1 MSTTISRKHYSWM
14 RALGITAI
22 VCVFLLFTFI
32 MVESSLDS
40 STSAAFTQKFYDLF
54 RPVYDQVEEEP
65 DAIYVRGLTLSAPG
79 YKSTNRLFPGDS
91 VQLKVSYQPSG
102 ADPEAYYFD
111 FVDQDGNPI
120 PENERTATID
130 ENGLVTFTDIS
141 TLQGVKIRAYLV
153 SNPEIYSN
161 VITLYSYGIA
171 RPTEDTEFTFSLV
184 DTNDKVHGTEE
195 NPLTVGRR
203 MYLTINNEDY
213 RCSLFDVTSSDDSI
227 AEYKGGVIVATGVG
241 TATFT
246 ATLDLGDLR
255 WEYTFDVVTKAK
267 PSSGGG
273 GGSTDTPDDDI
284 IDAIIVPET
293 ITGPT
298 TIDIMA
304 GDVVDITKCGLVF
317 YPEGCA
323 TTVATIPNE
332 NDAAQV
338 TEHGV
343 IGLDAGTIEMKVV
356 SEYDDNVSFTIT
368 VNVHT
373 PAVEYIDILT
383 DGNVSI
389 YDGTRLKAYVG
400 PKYADDEIVW
410 SVVNGNGIIDEEGK
424 LQPKRLGTVVI
435 RATSVEN
442 PNIYTEKTLDVEVFD
457 DFATFV
463 RKIMGHFSLFAVL
476 GFGFL
481 AVFYFLAKRKY
492 LAPLFA
498 VLSGIGSALF
508 SEFLQMFAE
517 GRFAHMIDVMVDS
530 LGATFGIGIGMVL
543 IGIVCGVWR
552 ALSYDSFRKVA
563 VAYRSLNFMNIFR
576 SKATLNMLFSADV
589 YTRETAE
596 NSPAKDT
603 PSPITPEPDDITT
616 DLDE

>member
-1 MSTTISRKHYSWM
+1 MSTTISRKHYAWM

-40 STSAAFTQKFYDLF
+40 SKSAAFTQNFYDLF
-54 RPVYDQVEEEP
+54 RPVYEQVEEEP
-65 DAIYVRGLTLSAPG
+65 DAITVRGLTLSAPG

-91 VQLKVSYQPSG
+91 VQLKVNYQPSG

-161 VITLYSYGIA
+161 IITLYSYGIE

-184 DTNDKVHGTEE
+184 DSKGEVYGTEE

-203 MYLTINNEDY
+203 MYLTINNNDY

-246 ATLDLGDLR
+246 ATLDLGDLH
-255 WEYTFDVVTKAK
+255 WQYTFDVVTKAK

-273 GGSTDTPDDDI
+273 GSTDKPDDDI

-298 TIDIMA
+298 TIDIMV
-304 GDVVDITKCGLVF
+304 GDVVDISTCNLVF
-317 YPEGCA
+317 YPDDCVK
-323 TTVATIPNE
+323 TVATIPNE
-332 NDAAQV
+332 NDAARV

-343 IGLDAGTIEMKVV
+343 VGKDTGTIEMKVV
-356 SEYDDNVSFTIT
+356 SEYDDSVSFTII

-373 PAVEYIDILT
+373 PAVEHIDILT
-383 DGNVSI
+383 DSNVSI
-389 YDGTRLKAYVG
+389 YGGIRLKAYVG
-400 PKYADDEIVW
+400 PKYADDEVVW

-442 PNIYTEKTLDVEVFD
+442 PNIYTEKTLKVEVFD

-476 GFGFL
+476 GLGFL
-481 AVFYFLAKRKY
+481 GVFYFLAKRKY

-498 VLSGIGSALF
+498 MLAGVGSALF

-543 IGIVCGVWR
+543 IGVVCGVWR
-552 ALSYDSFRKVA
+552 ALSYDSFRKLA

-589 YTRETAE
+589 YKRETAE
-596 NSPAKDT
+596 NSPAEST

>member
-1 MSTTISRKHYSWM
+1 MSTTISRKHYTWM

-32 MVESSLDS
+32 MFESSLDS
-40 STSAAFTQKFYDLF
+40 STSSALTQKFYDLF
-54 RPVYDQVEEEP
+54 RPVYEQVEEEP

-91 VQLKVSYQPSG
+91 VQLKVNYQPSS
-102 ADPEAYYFD
+102 ADPEGYYFD

-120 PENERTATID
+120 PVEERTATID

-161 VITLYSYGIA
+161 IITLYSYGIA

-184 DTNDKVHGTEE
+184 DSKGDVYGTEE
-195 NPLTVGRR
+195 NPLTEGRR

-227 AEYKGGVIVATGVG
+227 AQYTGGVIVATGVG

-246 ATLDLGDLR
+246 ATLDLGDLH
-255 WEYTFDVVTKAK
+255 WQYTFDVVTKAK

-273 GGSTDTPDDDI
+273 GSTDKPDDDI
-284 IDAIIVPET
+284 VDAIIVPET

-298 TIDIMA
+298 TIDIMV
-304 GDVVDITKCGLVF
+304 GDVVNISKLDIVF
-317 YPEGCA
+317 YPDDCVK
-323 TTVATIPNE
+323 TVATIPSE
-332 NDAAQV
+332 NDAARV

-356 SEYDDNVSFTIT
+356 SEYDDSVSLTII

-373 PAVEYIDILT
+373 PSVEYIDILT
-383 DGNVSI
+383 DSNVSI
-389 YDGTRLKAYVG
+389 YGGIRLKAYVG
-400 PKYADDEIVW
+400 PKYADDEVVW
-410 SVVNGNGIIDEEGK
+410 SVVNGNGTIDEEGK

-442 PNIYTEKTLDVEVFD
+442 PNIYTEKTFSVEIFD

-476 GFGFL
+476 GLGFL

-498 VLSGIGSALF
+498 VLAGVGSALF

-530 LGATFGIGIGMVL
+530 LGATFGIGVGMVL

-589 YTRETAE
+589 YKRETAE
-596 NSPAKDT
+596 NHPDEGTLAHT
-603 PSPITPEPDDITT
+603 APIPDDITT

>member
-40 STSAAFTQKFYDLF
+40 GTSSALTQKFYDFF

-65 DAIYVRGLTLSAPG
+65 DTIYVRGLTLSAPG
-79 YKSTNRLFPGDS
+79 YKSTDRLFPGDS
-91 VQLKVSYQPSG
+91 VQLEVNYQPSG

-120 PENERTATID
+120 PVEERTATID

-161 VITLYSYGIA
+161 IITLYSYGIE
-171 RPTEDTEFTFSLV
+171 RPTEDTKFTFALV
-184 DTNDKVHGTEE
+184 DSKGEEIGTVE

-203 MYLTINNEDY
+203 MYLTINNGDY
-213 RCSLFDVTSSDDSI
+213 RCSLFDVTSSDVSI
-227 AEYKGGVIVATGVG
+227 AEYKGGVIVATGGDG

-246 ATLDLGDLR
+246 ATLVLGDLQ
-255 WEYTFDVVTKAK
+255 WEYHFNVVTKAK
-267 PSSGGG
+267 TPSGGG
-273 GGSTDTPDDDI
+273 GSNDTPDDDI

-293 ITGPT
+293 ITGPA
-298 TIDIMA
+298 TIDIFA
-304 GDVVDITKCGLVF
+304 GDIVDITKCGLVF
-317 YPEGCA
+317 SPEGCA
-323 TTVATIPNE
+323 TDVATIPNE
-332 NDAAQV
+332 NDSAQV

-343 IGLDAGTIEMKVV
+343 IGIDAGTIEMKVV
-356 SEYDDNVSFTIT
+356 SEYDDSVSFTMI

-383 DGNVSI
+383 NGNVSI
-389 YDGTRLKAYVG
+389 YDGIRLKAYVG
-400 PKYADDEIVW
+400 PRYADDEVVW
-410 SVVNGNGIIDEEGK
+410 SVVNGNGVIDEEGK

-476 GFGFL
+476 GLGFL
-481 AVFYFLAKRKY
+481 GVFYFLAKRKY

-498 VLSGIGSALF
+498 VLAGVGSALF

-530 LGATFGIGIGMVL
+530 FGAIFGIGIGMVL
-543 IGIVCGVWR
+543 IGVVCGVWR
-552 ALSYDSFRKVA
+552 ALSYDSFRKLA

-596 NSPAKDT
+596 NSPAEGT
-603 PSPITPEPDDITT
+603 SSPITPEPDDITT

>member
-1 MSTTISRKHYSWM
+1 M

-40 STSAAFTQKFYDLF
+40 GTSSALTQKFYDFF

-91 VQLKVSYQPSG
+91 VQLEVNYQPSG

-120 PENERTATID
+120 PVEERTATID

-141 TLQGVKIRAYLV
+141 PLQGVKIRAYLV

-161 VITLYSYGIA
+161 IITLYSYGIA
-171 RPTEDTEFTFSLV
+171 RPTEDTEFTFAFV
-184 DTNDKVHGTEE
+184 DSKGEVYRTEE
-195 NPLTVGRR
+195 YPLTVGRR
-203 MYLTINNEDY
+203 MYLTINNGDY
-213 RCSLFDVTSSDDSI
+213 RCSLFDVTSSDVSI
-227 AEYKGGVIVATGVG
+227 AEYKGGVIVATGVDPATGVG

-246 ATLDLGDLR
+246 ATLDLGDLQLQ
-255 WEYTFDVVTKAK
+255 EHFNVVTKAK

-273 GGSTDTPDDDI
+273 GGSTDKPDDDI

-293 ITGPT
+293 IIGPA

-304 GDVVDITKCGLVF
+304 GDIVDITKCGLVF
-317 YPEGCA
+317 YPEGCE

-332 NDAAQV
+332 NDAALV

-343 IGLDAGTIEMKVV
+343 IGIDAGTIEMKVV
-356 SEYDDNVSFTIT
+356 SEYDDSVSFTMI

-389 YDGTRLKAYVG
+389 YDGIRLKAYVG

-410 SVVNGNGIIDEEGK
+410 SVVNGNGTIDEEGK

-476 GFGFL
+476 GLGFL
-481 AVFYFLAKRKY
+481 GVFYFLAKRKY

-498 VLSGIGSALF
+498 VLAGVGSALF

-530 LGATFGIGIGMVL
+530 LGAIFGIGVGMVL
-543 IGIVCGVWR
+543 IGVVCGVWR

-589 YTRETAE
+589 YKRETAE
-596 NSPAKDT
+596 NSPAEST
-603 PSPITPEPDDITT
+603 PSPITPEPDHITT

>member
-1 MSTTISRKHYSWM
+1 M

-40 STSAAFTQKFYDLF
+40 ATSSALTQKFYDLF
-54 RPVYDQVEEEP
+54 RPVYEQVEEAP

-91 VQLKVSYQPSG
+91 VQLNVNYQPSD

-161 VITLYSYGIA
+161 IITLYSYGIE
-171 RPTEDTEFTFSLV
+171 RPAEDTEFTFSLV
-184 DTNDKVHGTEE
+184 DSKGEVYGTEE

-227 AEYKGGVIVATGVG
+227 AEYMGGVIVATGAG

-246 ATLDLGDLR
+246 ATLDLGDLH
-255 WEYTFDVVTKAK
+255 WQYTFDVVTKAK
-267 PSSGGG
+267 TPSGGG

-298 TIDIMA
+298 TIDILV
-304 GDVVDITKCGLVF
+304 GDIVDVTKCNLVF

-323 TTVATIPNE
+323 TDVATIPNE
-332 NDAAQV
+332 NDAARV

-343 IGLDAGTIEMKVV
+343 IGLDAGKIEMKVV
-356 SEYDDNVSFTIT
+356 SEYDDSVSFTVI

-383 DGNVSI
+383 DSNVSI
-389 YDGTRLKAYVG
+389 YGGIRLKAYVG
-400 PKYADDEIVW
+400 PKYADDEVVW
-410 SVVNGNGIIDEEGK
+410 SVVNGNGTIDEEGK

-442 PNIYTEKTLDVEVFD
+442 PNIYTEKTFSVEIFD

-476 GFGFL
+476 GLGFL
-481 AVFYFLAKRKY
+481 GVFYFLAKRKY

-498 VLSGIGSALF
+498 VLAGVGSALF

-552 ALSYDSFRKVA
+552 ALSYDSFRKLA

-589 YTRETAE
+589 YKRETAE
-596 NSPAKDT
+596 NSPAEDT
-603 PSPITPEPDDITT
+603 PSPITPDPDNITT

>member
-1 MSTTISRKHYSWM
+1 M

-40 STSAAFTQKFYDLF
+40 SKSAAFTQNFYDLF
-54 RPVYDQVEEEP
+54 RPVYEQVEEEP
-65 DAIYVRGLTLSAPG
+65 DAITVRGLTLSAPG

-91 VQLKVSYQPSG
+91 VQLKVNYQPSG

-120 PENERTATID
+120 PVEERTATID

-161 VITLYSYGIA
+161 IITLYSYGIE
-171 RPTEDTEFTFSLV
+171 RPTEDTEFTFALV
-184 DTNDKVHGTEE
+184 DSKGEVYGTEE

-203 MYLTINNEDY
+203 MYLTINNNDY

-246 ATLDLGDLR
+246 ATLDLGDLH
-255 WEYTFDVVTKAK
+255 WQYTFDVVTKAK

-273 GGSTDTPDDDI
+273 GSTDKPDDDI

-298 TIDIMA
+298 TIDIMV
-304 GDVVDITKCGLVF
+304 GDVVDISTCNLVF
-317 YPEGCA
+317 YPDDCVK
-323 TTVATIPNE
+323 TVATIPNE
-332 NDAAQV
+332 NDAARV

-356 SEYDDNVSFTIT
+356 SEYDDSVSFTII

-383 DGNVSI
+383 DSNVSI
-389 YDGTRLKAYVG
+389 YGGIRLKAYVG
-400 PKYADDEIVW
+400 PKYADDEVVW

-442 PNIYTEKTLDVEVFD
+442 PNIYTEKTLKVEVFD

-476 GFGFL
+476 GLGFL
-481 AVFYFLAKRKY
+481 GVFYFLAKRKY

-498 VLSGIGSALF
+498 MLAGVGSALF

-543 IGIVCGVWR
+543 IGVVCGVWR
-552 ALSYDSFRKVA
+552 ALSYDSFRKLA

-589 YTRETAE
+589 YKRDRRE
-596 NSPAKDT
+596 
-603 PSPITPEPDDITT
+603 
-616 DLDE
+616 

>member
-1 MSTTISRKHYSWM
+1 MSTTISRKHYTWM

-40 STSAAFTQKFYDLF
+40 SKSAAFTQNFYDLF
-54 RPVYDQVEEEP
+54 RPVYEQVEEEP
-65 DAIYVRGLTLSAPG
+65 DAITVRGLTLSAPG

-91 VQLKVSYQPSG
+91 VQLKVNYQPSG

-120 PENERTATID
+120 PVEERTATID

-161 VITLYSYGIA
+161 IITLYSYGIE
-171 RPTEDTEFTFSLV
+171 RPTEDTEFTFALV
-184 DTNDKVHGTEE
+184 DSKGEVYGTEE

-203 MYLTINNEDY
+203 MYLTINNNDY

-246 ATLDLGDLR
+246 ATLDLGDLH
-255 WEYTFDVVTKAK
+255 WQYTFDVVTKAK

-273 GGSTDTPDDDI
+273 GSTDKPDDDI

-298 TIDIMA
+298 TIDIMV
-304 GDVVDITKCGLVF
+304 GDVVDISTCNLVF
-317 YPEGCA
+317 YPDDCVK
-323 TTVATIPNE
+323 TVATIPNE
-332 NDAAQV
+332 NDAARV

-356 SEYDDNVSFTIT
+356 SEYDDSVSFTII

-383 DGNVSI
+383 DSNVSI
-389 YDGTRLKAYVG
+389 YGGIRLKAYVG
-400 PKYADDEIVW
+400 PKYADDEVVW

-442 PNIYTEKTLDVEVFD
+442 PNIYTEKTLKVEVFD

-476 GFGFL
+476 GLGFL
-481 AVFYFLAKRKY
+481 GVFYFLAKRKY

-498 VLSGIGSALF
+498 MLAGVGSALF

-543 IGIVCGVWR
+543 IGVVCGVWR
-552 ALSYDSFRKVA
+552 ALSYDSFRKLA

-589 YTRETAE
+589 YKRDRRE
-596 NSPAKDT
+596 
-603 PSPITPEPDDITT
+603 
-616 DLDE
+616 

>member
-1 MSTTISRKHYSWM
+1 MSTTISRKHYTWM

-40 STSAAFTQKFYDLF
+40 STSSALTQKFYDLF
-54 RPVYDQVEEEP
+54 RPVYEQVEEEP

-91 VQLKVSYQPSG
+91 VQLNVNYQPSD

-161 VITLYSYGIA
+161 IITLYSYGIE

-184 DTNDKVHGTEE
+184 DSKGEVYGTEE
-195 NPLTVGRR
+195 NPLTEGRR

-227 AEYKGGVIVATGVG
+227 ANYMGGVIVATGVG

-246 ATLDLGDLR
+246 ATLDLGDLH
-255 WEYTFDVVTKAK
+255 WQYTFDVVTKAK

-273 GGSTDTPDDDI
+273 GGNTGAPDDGI

-298 TIDIMA
+298 SIDIMA
-304 GDVVDITKCGLVF
+304 GDIVDITKCNLVF

-356 SEYDDNVSFTIT
+356 SAYDDSVSFTM
-368 VNVHT
+368 VVSVHT
-373 PAVEYIDILT
+373 PPVEYIDILT
-383 DGNVSI
+383 DSNVSI
-389 YDGTRLKAYVG
+389 YGGIRLKAYVG

-410 SVVNGNGIIDEEGK
+410 SVVNGNGTIDEEGK

-442 PNIYTEKTLDVEVFD
+442 PNVYTEKTLSVEIFD

-476 GFGFL
+476 GLGFL
-481 AVFYFLAKRKY
+481 GVFYFLAKRKY

-498 VLSGIGSALF
+498 VLAGVGSALF

-530 LGATFGIGIGMVL
+530 LGATFGIGVGMVL

-552 ALSYDSFRKVA
+552 ALSYDSFHKLA

-589 YTRETAE
+589 YKRETAE
-596 NSPAKDT
+596 NSPAEST

>member
-1 MSTTISRKHYSWM
+1 
-14 RALGITAI
+14 
-22 VCVFLLFTFI
+22 

-40 STSAAFTQKFYDLF
+40 STSSALTQKFYDLF
-54 RPVYDQVEEEP
+54 RPVYEQVEEAP

-91 VQLKVSYQPSG
+91 VQLNVNYQPSD

-184 DTNDKVHGTEE
+184 DSKGEVYGTEE

-203 MYLTINNEDY
+203 MYLTINNDDY

-227 AEYKGGVIVATGVG
+227 AEYMGGVIVATGVG

-246 ATLDLGDLR
+246 ATLDLGDLH
-255 WEYTFDVVTKAK
+255 WQYTFDVVTKAK

-273 GGSTDTPDDDI
+273 GGSTDKPDDDI
-284 IDAIIVPET
+284 VDAIIVPET

-298 TIDIMA
+298 TIDILV
-304 GDVVDITKCGLVF
+304 GDIVDVTKCNLVF
-317 YPEGCA
+317 YPEGCE
-323 TTVATIPNE
+323 TSVATIPNE
-332 NDAAQV
+332 NDAARV

-356 SEYDDNVSFTIT
+356 SEYDDSVSFTII

-383 DGNVSI
+383 DSNVSI
-389 YDGTRLKAYVG
+389 YGGIRLKAYVG
-400 PKYADDEIVW
+400 PKYADDEVVW
-410 SVVNGNGIIDEEGK
+410 SVVNGNGTIDEEGK

-442 PNIYTEKTLDVEVFD
+442 PNIYTEKTFSVEIFD

-476 GFGFL
+476 GLGFL
-481 AVFYFLAKRKY
+481 GVFYFLAKRKY

-498 VLSGIGSALF
+498 VLAGVGSALF

-552 ALSYDSFRKVA
+552 ALSYDSFRKLA

-596 NSPAKDT
+596 NSPAEST

>member
-1 MSTTISRKHYSWM
+1 M

-40 STSAAFTQKFYDLF
+40 STSSALTQKFYDLF
-54 RPVYDQVEEEP
+54 RPVYEQVEEEP

-79 YKSTNRLFPGDS
+79 YKSTDRLFPGDS
-91 VQLKVSYQPSG
+91 VQLEVNYQPSD

-120 PENERTATID
+120 PVEERTATID
-130 ENGLVTFTDIS
+130 ETGLVTFTDIS
-141 TLQGVKIRAYLV
+141 PLQGVKIRAYLV

-161 VITLYSYGIA
+161 IITLYSYGIE
-171 RPTEDTEFTFSLV
+171 RPTEDTKFTFSLV
-184 DTNDKVHGTEE
+184 DSNGEEIGTVE

-203 MYLTINNEDY
+203 MYLTINNGDY

-227 AEYKGGVIVATGVG
+227 AKYMGGVIVATGVG

-246 ATLDLGDLR
+246 ATLDLGDLH
-255 WEYTFDVVTKAK
+255 WQPPTFNVVTEAK
-267 PSSGGG
+267 PSSGG

-284 IDAIIVPET
+284 IDAIIVPKT
-293 ITGPT
+293 IIGPA
-298 TIDIMA
+298 TIDIFA
-304 GDVVDITKCGLVF
+304 GDIVDITKCGLVF
-317 YPEGCA
+317 SPEGCA
-323 TTVATIPNE
+323 TDVATIPNE
-332 NDAAQV
+332 NDSAQV

-343 IGLDAGTIEMKVV
+343 IGRDAGTIEMKVV
-356 SEYDDNVSFTIT
+356 SEYDDSVSFTIT

-383 DGNVSI
+383 VGNVSI
-389 YDGTRLKAYVG
+389 YDGIRLKAYVG
-400 PKYADDEIVW
+400 PKYADDEVVW
-410 SVVNGNGIIDEEGK
+410 SVVNGNGTIDEEGK

-498 VLSGIGSALF
+498 VLAGVGSALF

-530 LGATFGIGIGMVL
+530 LGAIFGIGVGMVL
-543 IGIVCGVWR
+543 IGVVCGVWR

-576 SKATLNMLFSADV
+576 SKATLNMFFSADV
-589 YTRETAE
+589 YKREPAE
-596 NSPAKDT
+596 NHPAEGT

-616 DLDE
+616 DLDD